1 MNNNNKRIAITKNGY
16 DILRIIDFSND
27 GNNCDF
33 KICPMIDSKKVDIY
47 SRRLFSSS
55 ERYEFD
61 RDKKLELTYHKT
73 RENLHSE
80 IHIKLINKLDNNDYN
95 IIPLNL
101 KNIQASKLP

>member
-47 SRRLFSSS
+47 SRRLF
-55 ERYEFD
+55 
-61 RDKKLELTYHKT
+61 
-73 RENLHSE
+73 
-80 IHIKLINKLDNNDYN
+80 
-95 IIPLNL
+95 
-101 KNIQASKLP
+101 